1 MTIRPGRR
9 RRPVTA
15 WVLGLALWSLA
26 APASGFAADESR
38 KTEPSAPL
46 SQAAPTPRS
55 VFGTIVGAV
64 FDVKKKPVAG
74 CMVQL
79 SARGEGGTLRVT
91 GTDEKGR
98 YVFKDLPAGIYDIE
112 VAAEGDVSRRKGQI
126 EVRPPFRNIV
136 DFEIGSGAPT
146 DDRPG
151 AGASGLLLES
161 LMKAKGEA
169 GLSEPMGLV
178 PVKGTFLDSQ
188 KRPIPEV
195 SVMLLSLQG
204 KKSLQAFSGED
215 GTFLMPEV
223 NPGRYRVLVS
233 SPGYVSLD
241 LKSVVV
247 LPVAGLNLGLSLV
260 DYPLN
265 FKSRP
270 EDRLPQE
277 EPLQPPGS
285 DR

>member
-1 MTIRPGRR
+1 MTIRHGGRR
-9 RRPVTA
+9 TPVAA
-15 WVLGLALWSLA
+15 WVLALALWSLA
-26 APASGFAADESR
+26 AAAPGLADDS
-38 KTEPSAPL
+38 KQTEPAPP
-46 SQAAPTPRS
+46 SQAAPTPRG

-64 FDVKKKPVAG
+64 FDVKKKPMVG

-126 EVRPPFRNIV
+126 QVRPPFRNIV
-136 DFEIGSGAPT
+136 DFEIGSGAQT

-151 AGASGLLLES
+151 AGASGQLLET
-161 LMKAKGEA
+161 LMKARGDA

-178 PVKGTFLDSQ
+178 PVKGTFLDAQ

-223 NPGRYRVLVS
+223 SPGRYRVLVS

-247 LPVAGLNLGLSLV
+247 LPVAGLNLGLSNSGNSWKEQ
-260 DYPLN
+260 PL
-265 FKSRP
+265 
-270 EDRLPQE
+270 
-277 EPLQPPGS
+277 
-285 DR
+285 

>member
-1 MTIRPGRR
+1 MRFTS
-9 RRPVTA
+9 
-15 WVLGLALWSLA
+15 WGLALTLGSLA
-26 APASGFAADESR
+26 AIAPGLASDDS
-38 KTEPSAPL
+38 KKVEPSAPL

-55 VFGTIVGAV
+55 VFGTIMGAV
-64 FDVKKKPVAG
+64 LDVKKKPVVG

-79 SARGEGGTLRVT
+79 SARAEGGTLRVT

-112 VAAEGDVSRRKGQI
+112 VAAEGDVSRTKGQI

-136 DFEIGSGAPT
+136 DFEIGSGAQT
-146 DDRPG
+146 DDRSAP
-151 AGASGLLLES
+151 GASGQILET
-161 LMKAKGEA
+161 LMKARTDA
-169 GLSEPMGLV
+169 GLSEMGLV
-178 PVKGTFLDSQ
+178 PVKGTFLDAQ

-195 SVMLLSLQG
+195 SVMLMSLQG

-223 NPGRYRVLVS
+223 SPGRYRVLVS

-265 FKSRP
+265 FRSRP

>member
-1 MTIRPGRR
+1 
-9 RRPVTA
+9 VTA
-15 WVLGLALWSLA
+15 WGLALALFGLGGPVRA
-26 APASGFAADESR
+26 VAADDS
-38 KTEPSAPL
+38 KQAPSPAPPA
-46 SQAAPTPRS
+46 QDAPTPRS

-79 SARGEGGTLRVT
+79 STRGEGGTLRVT

-98 YVFKDLPAGIYDIE
+98 YVFKDLPAGVYDIE
-112 VAAEGDVSRRKGQI
+112 VAADGEESRKKGRI

-136 DFEIGSGAPT
+136 DFEVGTGSIVDDRQGAP
-146 DDRPG
+146 G
-151 AGASGLLLES
+151 QLLES
-161 LMKAKGEA
+161 LMKAREDFA
-169 GLSEPMGLV
+169 PSELMGMV
-178 PVKGTFLDSQ
+178 SVRGTFLDAQ

-215 GTFLMPEV
+215 GTFLIPEV
-223 NPGRYRVLVS
+223 IPGRYRVLVA
-233 SPGYVSLD
+233 SPGYVPLD
-241 LKSVVV
+241 LKSVTV
-247 LPVAGLNLGLSLV
+247 LPLAGLNLGLSLV

-265 FKSRP
+265 FKSKP

-277 EPLQPPGS
+277 EPLQPPGA
-285 DR
+285 DH